1 MALQL
6 SRKHILEIDFH
17 SPYSIASAH
26 LEAKEG
32 MPHALLTPDSCH
44 MGCRATH
51 EGRESN
57 ISKPRSGRAGLEV

>member
-17 SPYSIASAH
+17 SPYSIASAD

-32 MPHALLTPDSCH
+32 MPQALLTPIPATWSVVLRTK
-44 MGCRATH
+44 GARAIYRDPIQ
-51 EGRESN
+51 GMRD
-57 ISKPRSGRAGLEV
+57 